1 MPPDPQDNVEDQVA
15 EAPHAQDPARVLESN
30 SNQKKSLEA
39 LLCEACSHGYI
50 DLSSRSPPLTATPL
64 ILLDWLQEE
73 PPSWLTQEPSHANS
87 VDWKDRKRIS
97 SLNFSQNHL
106 ASLDSWLGQFAGLTS
121 LNLSMNQL
129 TSLPTEV
136 MQLPGL
142 TTLNLAHN
150 QFDCIPDLLLQHP
163 HLTHLDVSHNLLDSL
178 WSKQSL
184 MNVDPSSILPRLTTL
199 NVSHNQLRNN
209 ALMHAN
215 HGEVHVLAL
224 PHSLRTWNLSEN
236 QIQGPLPLQLFKSI
250 GNLERLDVSGNEVGD
265 TIFAPPRPMEAAAAL
280 LQHLRVLEVR
290 RTGMSSLASL
300 ELLFNSAPAISL
312 QEAMDPNRTPLSM
325 PATQNTGVAPRLL
338 IRAAKPLNEINEEP
352 IWMDVTC
359 ENHIEKRKGLV
370 IVCDASLA
378 RSSDS
383 GRRKRGGRGR
393 GGDHKREEH
402 DESAISSAQGTDAGS
417 ALANA
422 KLSSKKKE
430 ALGQVPCKF
439 FRNHG
444 CSAGDAC
451 PFAHTLPSEGQ
462 TKAVCQ
468 WYLKGSCRFGHR
480 CALAHVLPGQPM
492 SMDRKNKR
500 AAQVG
505 SKPDERHDASENSNS
520 AENPLAYIAYA
531 GGSGAGGN
539 GGSETSNGQSTS
551 FAAASSRGTPIGRP
565 TGAVFIPSAARK
577 SQPSNHRS
585 PPLSSGQ
592 EAATWES
599 TSSSLEAN
607 TVFGTSPF
615 SYPGSHSLFFNTN
628 RDADMQPTD
637 FGTTPSYAPWTR
649 KTPHT
654 DAKSRGNPNETISTP
669 PYDPLAGSSHAE
681 DFLPSSLSDL
691 LTPVEL
697 ERRARN
703 TRNSSISQGSNIS
716 QSLPSADN
724 FSRQGRSPPSTG
736 YSSRFSNRIDAQGMP
751 AFPRM
756 HGTTSYATLETTIE
770 APDGF
775 SPPGT
780 VRTRGWGSSF
790 SSRPEDRRQRLG
802 VPLVRQPSSPA
813 LPPARDDFDDT
824 MFELES

>member
-1 MPPDPQDNVEDQVA
+1 MSFLRKKTRQPGSVPPDLQNSLEDQVA
-15 EAPHAQDPARVLESN
+15 EAAHAPNPAR
-30 SNQKKSLEA
+30 
-39 LLCEACSHGYI
+39 CI
-50 DLSSRSPPLTATPL
+50 DLSSHSPPLTAPPL

-73 PPSWLTQEPSHANS
+73 PPSWFLQESSLADSEKWN
-87 VDWKDRKRIS
+87 DRKPIE
-97 SLNFSQNHL
+97 SLSLGQNHL
-106 ASLDSWLGQFAGLTS
+106 ASLDSWLGQFTSLTT

-150 QFDCIPDLLLQHP
+150 QFNCIPDLLLQHP

-178 WSKQSL
+178 WSKPSWSN
-184 MNVDPSSILPRLTTL
+184 MDPSWILPHLTTL

-209 ALMHAN
+209 ALMHAD

-224 PHSLRTWNLSEN
+224 PQSLRTWILSEN
-236 QIQGPLPLQLFKSI
+236 RIQGPLPLQLFTSI
-250 GNLERLDVSGNEVGD
+250 RHLERLDVSGNEVGD
-265 TIFAPPRPMEAAAAL
+265 AIFAPARPMETAAAL

-300 ELLFNSAPAISL
+300 ESLFNSVPAISL
-312 QEAMDPNRTPLSM
+312 QEAMDPNRTPLNM
-325 PATQNTGVAPRLL
+325 PATQNTGVAPRIL
-338 IRAAKPLNEINEEP
+338 IRAARPLDDIKEES
-352 IWMDVTC
+352 IWMDVMC
-359 ENHIEKRKGLV
+359 ENHVEKRKGLV

-378 RSSDS
+378 RSSES

-402 DESAISSAQGTDAGS
+402 EETVLSSALGTDAGS

-505 SKPDERHDASENSNS
+505 SKADERPDAMETANSSENSMASMSYTSN
-520 AENPLAYIAYA
+520 
-531 GGSGAGGN
+531 SGAGGN
-539 GGSETSNGQSTS
+539 GSSEISHGQTTS
-551 FAAASSRGTPIGRP
+551 FPAPSSRGTPIGRP
-565 TGAVFIPSAARK
+565 TGAVFIPSAART
-577 SQPSNHRS
+577 SQLSGGKTS
-585 PPLSSGQ
+585 PLPNGQ
-592 EAATWES
+592 EATTWES
-599 TSSSLEAN
+599 TSSSLDAN
-607 TVFGTSPF
+607 TAFGTSPF

-628 RDADMQPTD
+628 HDADLQATD
-637 FGTTPSYAPWTR
+637 LGTTPGYAPWTR

-654 DAKSRGNPNETISTP
+654 NAQSRSRPNETNSTP
-669 PYDPLAGSSHAE
+669 PYDPLAESSHAE

-697 ERRARN
+697 ERRARS
-703 TRNSSISQGSNIS
+703 TRDSTIFQGSNIS
-716 QSLPSADN
+716 QSMPSAAN
-724 FSRQGRSPPSTG
+724 FSRQGRSPPPTG
-736 YSSRFSNRIDAQGMP
+736 FSSRRFSNRIDSQGML
-751 AFPRM
+751 AFSRV
-756 HGTTSYATLETTIE
+756 HGPTSYTPLETTIE
-770 APDGF
+770 APNGF
-775 SPPGT
+775 SPPGS
-780 VRTRGWGSSF
+780 VRSRGWGSS
-790 SSRPEDRRQRLG
+790 SNSRPEDYHPRLG

-813 LPPARDDFDDT
+813 LLPARDDFDDT